1 MSNRRDF
8 LLIQKIL
15 LALCTDSKLLR
26 EVHVKQLATQ
36 YGTKAINYQLCLMD
50 DAGLYYQGI
59 PEFSESSNKL
69 ESKLTLTD
77 KGKQLAHSQQGDPIW
92 LDLKYYF
99 QQIPQAA

>member
-15 LALCTDSKLLR
+15 LALCSDSRLFR
-26 EVHVKQLATQ
+26 ELHIKQLVNE
-36 YGTKAINYQLCLMD
+36 YGAQVINYQLCLMD

-77 KGKQLAHSQQGDPIW
+77 KGKQLAHSQQGDSIW

-99 QQIPQAA
+99 QQIPQTA